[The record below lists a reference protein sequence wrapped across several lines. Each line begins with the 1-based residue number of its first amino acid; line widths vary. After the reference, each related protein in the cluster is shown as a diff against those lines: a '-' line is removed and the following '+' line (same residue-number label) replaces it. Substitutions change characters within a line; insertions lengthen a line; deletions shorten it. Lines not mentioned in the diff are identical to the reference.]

1 MRNTDKNSER
11 EIEKKWKN
19 KTKGEGGVCE
29 MEREL
34 KGEKNVMKWQKSEIN
49 AK

>member
-1 MRNTDKNSER
+1 MEKQNKGRGR
-11 EIEKKWKN
+11 E
-19 KTKGEGGVCE
+19 VCE
-29 MEREL
+29 REREL